1 MECLP
6 FHKLLVYNVF
16 LKEQKISAAIV
27 PFLIVIECVVLFVS
41 KNKRRTFRLQ
51 NKKCLRYSSHHD
63 SLPKLKPN

>member
-16 LKEQKISAAIV
+16 QKEQKISAAIV

-51 NKKCLRYSSHHD
+51 NKKCLRYFFTPRLTSEA
-63 SLPKLKPN
+63 

>member
-27 PFLIVIECVVLFVS
+27 PFLIVIELVVLFVS
-41 KNKRRTFRLQ
+41 KNKRRTFRL
-51 NKKCLRYSSHHD
+51 
-63 SLPKLKPN
+63 

>member
-27 PFLIVIECVVLFVS
+27 PFLIVIELVVLFVS
-41 KNKRRTFRLQ
+41 KNKRRTFRLRDK
-51 NKKCLRYSSHHD
+51 NAYDTFSHHD
-63 SLPKLKPN
+63 

>member
-51 NKKCLRYSSHHD
+51 NKKCLRYFLHYD
-63 SLPKLKPN
+63 LLPKLKYN